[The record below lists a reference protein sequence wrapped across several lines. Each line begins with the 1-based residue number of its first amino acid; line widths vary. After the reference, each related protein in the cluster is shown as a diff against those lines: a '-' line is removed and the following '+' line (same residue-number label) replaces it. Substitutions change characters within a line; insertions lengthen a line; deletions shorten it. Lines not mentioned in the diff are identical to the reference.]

1 MMRRRTSTID
11 APRRGLRRRRRT
23 VIEGAVR
30 IDPRT
35 KNMLHRIEPGEIAI
49 ILHED
54 LDQASAEGLVERGVA
69 AVINCHRSISGRY
82 PNAGPLV
89 LERAGVPLIDA
100 VGEEFLSSVA
110 EGDRLCIRG
119 VEVFK
124 GDDRVGSGTLLSGEE
139 LEHQI
144 SNATLAIG
152 EELERFVRNTMD
164 YLSAERD
171 LVLSGV
177 GMPHL
182 RVKIAGR
189 PAVVVVRG
197 NEYRAD
203 LATLRP
209 YIKDMRPVLIAVDGA
224 ADALLEIG
232 YRPDIIIGDMDSV
245 STGALT
251 CGAEIVV
258 HAYPDGR
265 APGMERIEG
274 LGVDAHVFAS
284 AGTSEDIA
292 LLLAYENQA
301 DLIVAVGAHDNLV
314 EFLDKGRAGMASTFI
329 VRLKVGPKLV
339 DAKGVNRLYRSQ
351 VRTRD
356 LLVLVGSAL
365 VAMIV
370 AAASSPGL
378 RLWMQQLGDLIHDV
392 FR

>member
-1 MMRRRTSTID
+1 MKRRGATID
-11 APRRGLRRRRRT
+11 PPRRGLRRRRRSG
-23 VIEGAVR
+23 IEGVAM
-30 IDPRT
+30 IDART
-35 KNMLHRIEPGEIAI
+35 KNMLHRLTGGEIAI

-54 LDQASAEGLVERGVA
+54 LDQAAAEGLVERGVV
-69 AVINCHRSISGRY
+69 AVVNCHRSVSGRY

-89 LERAGVPLIDA
+89 LERAHVPLIDA
-100 VGEEFLSSVA
+100 VGEEILTHVS
-110 EGDRLCIRG
+110 EGDRIAIRG
-119 VEVFK
+119 TDVFK
-124 GDDRVGSGTLLSGEE
+124 GDQLVASGTLLSGET

-164 YLSAERD
+164 YLTAERD
-171 LVLSGV
+171 LVLSGA
-177 GMPHL
+177 GMPEL
-182 RVKIAGR
+182 QTKIAGR

-203 LATLRP
+203 LATLRA

-224 ADALLEIG
+224 ADALLESG
-232 YRPDIIIGDMDSV
+232 HRPDIIIGDMDSI
-245 STGALT
+245 STTALT

-265 APGMERIEG
+265 APGMERVQA
-274 LGVDAHVFAS
+274 LGVKAQTFAS

-292 LLLAYENQA
+292 LLIAYDNDA

-314 EFLDKGRAGMASTFI
+314 EFLDKGRSGMASTFV

-356 LLVLVGSAL
+356 MVVLVGSAL
-365 VAMIV
+365 IAMFV
-370 AAASSPGL
+370 AAAASPGL
-378 RLWMQQLGDLIHDV
+378 RLWVQQLGDLIHDL